1 MANVELIVRLSA
13 ELFEEAGEFD
23 VLTDDV
29 IATLI
34 RGEVDRRVM
43 EFVNEEIRIYRTEK
57 AQSKTT
63 K

>member
-1 MANVELIVRLSA
+1 MANVELIVRLPA